1 MDSMTLIAIVSIVM
15 AGLTTGFGTM
25 GPALAEGK
33 AVASALTS
41 LAQQPDASATI
52 TRTLFVGLAMIESTA
67 IYCFVVSMI
76 LIFANPFWNHVISSA
91 SRKLVMLI
99 DWFTV
104 GAQALNFLI
113 LVWLMKRFLY
123 KPILNAIDAR
133 EDRIAAELADADA
146 TRDAANKERDK
157 FQHKNEE
164 FDTQQALR
172 LSQATEEVATER
184 ERLLGEARAAA
195 DDLSSKRQE
204 ALKREQENLAEEMTS
219 RTQQEVFAIA
229 RKTLTDLAGASLE
242 ERMSDVFACR
252 VRELNGEAKDDLAHA
267 LSSSSTPAF
276 VRSTFDLPADQRNT
290 IQQALNETFAADIKL
305 SFETKPTVISGIEL
319 SANGHK
325 VGWSIDEYLTSLERS
340 VGELM
345 HKPTQSKMELADIS
359 ESENE

>member
-1 MDSMTLIAIVSIVM
+1 
-15 AGLTTGFGTM
+15 
-25 GPALAEGK
+25 
-33 AVASALTS
+33 
-41 LAQQPDASATI
+41 
-52 TRTLFVGLAMIESTA
+52 
-67 IYCFVVSMI
+67 
-76 LIFANPFWNHVISSA
+76 
-91 SRKLVMLI
+91 MLI

-146 TRDAANKERDK
+146 TRDAAKKERDK

-164 FDTQQALR
+164 FDTQQASR

-229 RKTLTDLAGASLE
+229 RKTLTDLAGANLE

-325 VGWSIDEYLTSLERS
+325 VGWSINEYLTSLERS

-345 HKPTQSKMELADIS
+345 QEPTQSKMELADIS